1 MKTQL
6 FKTYSRASKSAT
18 AESIFIGSTDQQA
31 FAHRAGLHDHG
42 DSTIA
47 ERSFSWMPNDKR
59 TLRVFRLANGE
70 FGFRAFGSGVGDE
83 KIASRVF
90 DDQAEAASYLNS
102 VAQTYINSDKGWK
115 EV

>member
-6 FKTYSRASKSAT
+6 FKTYSRASKNAA
-18 AESIFIGSTDQQA
+18 AESIFVGATDQQA
-31 FAHRAGLHDHG
+31 FAHRAGLHDFG

-47 ERSFSWMPNDKR
+47 ERSFSWLPNDKR
-59 TLRVFRLANGE
+59 TLRVFCLSNGDI
-70 FGFRAFGSGVGDE
+70 GFRAFGSGVGDE

-90 DDQAEAASYLNS
+90 DDQAEAMSYLNN
-102 VAQTYINSDKGWK
+102 VAETYINSDKGWK